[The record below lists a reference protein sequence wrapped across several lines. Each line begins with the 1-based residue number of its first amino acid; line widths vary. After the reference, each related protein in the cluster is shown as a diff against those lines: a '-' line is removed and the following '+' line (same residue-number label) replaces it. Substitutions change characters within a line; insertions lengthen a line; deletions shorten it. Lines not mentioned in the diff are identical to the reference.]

1 MTPRGKASL
10 NFIPICL
17 TAVILIRGTYG
28 ADVKPHA
35 TQLSSSAFQ
44 AAAEIARKYTCDG
57 DDVSPP
63 LRWKNPPAGAKAF
76 AMIADDPDAP
86 GGTCVHWL
94 IYDLPAETKDL
105 FESVPKTEALT
116 NGGKQGVNDFGKVGY
131 GAPCPPPGSAHR
143 YFFKL
148 YALDAATNLKPRA
161 MKQQLLDVLKPHLLG
176 EADLVGRYKR

>member
-1 MTPRGKASL
+1 MAKPFTIVASL
-10 NFIPICL
+10 LLAGVLGGPP
-17 TAVILIRGTYG
+17 VYG
-28 ADVKPHA
+28 AESGSPKKFML
-35 TQLSSSAFQ
+35 TSSAFQ

-63 LRWKNPPAGAKAF
+63 LRWENPPAGAKAF

-86 GGTCVHWL
+86 GGTWVHWL

-105 FESVPKTEALT
+105 FESVPKTEVLT
-116 NGGKQGVNDFGKVGY
+116 HGGKQGVNDFGKVGY
-131 GAPCPPPGSAHR
+131 GGPCPPPGSAHR